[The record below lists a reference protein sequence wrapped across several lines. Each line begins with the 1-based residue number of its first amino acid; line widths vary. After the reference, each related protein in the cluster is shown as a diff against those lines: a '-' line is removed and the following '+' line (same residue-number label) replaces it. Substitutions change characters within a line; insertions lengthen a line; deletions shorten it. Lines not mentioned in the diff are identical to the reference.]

1 MGETHREGQSPLS
14 PGQEAPS
21 QSRKQLVPRGGP
33 ERKASEAWIYSLKS
47 PAPVNQRKNHHRP
60 RTITIEAPVSLVL
73 TAVQLLEKVDML
85 PSSGCH
91 ERQGKTGNPD
101 LSGSP
106 PPPTSLL
113 PCGPC
118 LPPAASE
125 KGPALNLLNQNLHL
139 KGSQRIHVHVNGS
152 SYLENSRN
160 LHRDPI
166 FLRLSHLHAK
176 ATQR

>member
-1 MGETHREGQSPLS
+1 MLRDSRLIHHGLWITGSIYGGNTHREGQSPLS
-14 PGQEAPS
+14 PGQAAPS

-33 ERKASEAWIYSLKS
+33 ERKASDAWIYSLKS

-106 PPPTSLL
+106 RPQPPYGPVGLAFPPQLVRKAL
-113 PCGPC
+113 PWICWIKIC
-118 LPPAASE
+118 
-125 KGPALNLLNQNLHL
+125 
-139 KGSQRIHVHVNGS
+139 I
-152 SYLENSRN
+152 
-160 LHRDPI
+160 
-166 FLRLSHLHAK
+166 
-176 ATQR
+176 